1 MYDFLF
7 GAMIFILLNLFED
20 YNQGKVPPC
29 PEYCMVEHEHI
40 NPKK

>member
-7 GAMIFILLNLFED
+7 GAMIFIED
-20 YNQGKVPPC
+20 YNQGKVPHC